1 MSMRLTV
8 IGCGDAF
15 GSGGRA
21 NTCFW
26 IEAGGTNVTLDFGAT
41 SLVELK
47 RRGLDPNRIDAV
59 VISHLHGDHFG
70 GLPFLLLDYQ
80 FDSGRTSPFTIIGPV
95 GTSERIAQAQ
105 EVLFPGS
112 SKLAWRFAFA
122 VIDLGCGV
130 CQRFANLTIQSREV
144 IHPSGAP
151 ATGVRL
157 TGEGRTVAFSGDTSW
172 TEALVDLAED
182 ADLMVIDCHGVA
194 EDRAPHLDWPTLEAR
209 RDQLKAKRIM
219 LTHMNDAMLGRMDAA
234 KAAGFLVADDGLA
247 IDI

>member
-1 MSMRLTV
+1 MRLTV

-21 NTCFW
+21 NACFW
-26 IEAGGTNVTLDFGAT
+26 IEAGATNVALDFGAT

-47 RRGLDPNRIDAV
+47 RRGLDPNRLDAI

-70 GLPFLLLDYQ
+70 GLPFLLLDSQ
-80 FDSGRTSPFTIIGPV
+80 FDARRTKPLTIIGPI
-95 GTSERIAQAQ
+95 GTGERIAAAQ
-105 EVLFPGS
+105 EVFFPGS
-112 SKLAWRFAFA
+112 SRIAWRFALN
-122 VIDLGCGV
+122 ILDLTCGV
-130 CQRFANLTIQSREV
+130 CQRFANLTIESREV

-157 TGEGRTVAFSGDTSW
+157 TAEGRTLAYSGDTSW
-172 TEALVDLAED
+172 TEALVELARG
-182 ADLMVIDCHGVA
+182 ADLMIVDCHDVD
-194 EDRAPHLDWPTLEAR
+194 EDPAPHLDWPTLESQRSRLA
-209 RDQLKAKRIM
+209 AKRIM
-219 LTHMNDAMLGRMDAA
+219 LTHMSSAMLGRMDAA